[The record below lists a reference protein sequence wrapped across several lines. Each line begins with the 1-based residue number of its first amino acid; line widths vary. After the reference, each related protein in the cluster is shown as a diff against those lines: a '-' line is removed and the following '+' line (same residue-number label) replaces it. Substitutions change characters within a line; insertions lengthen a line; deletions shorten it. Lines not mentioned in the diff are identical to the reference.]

1 MIRGL
6 VLAFVA
12 GRPGI
17 KKIKATSDA
26 IYVCLVFQFQV
37 AWMIY
42 GNTL

>member
-17 KKIKATSDA
+17 KKIKAAFDA

>member
-6 VLAFVA
+6 VMAVVA

-17 KKIKATSDA
+17 KKIKAALDA
-26 IYVCLVFQFQV
+26 IYVCVVFQFQV